1 MAGYQVIA
9 RKYRPRTFDEVVG
22 QEAVARTLRN
32 AIESDRVAHAYM
44 FCGPRGVGKT
54 SMARI
59 LAKALNCLKATAP
72 TPDPCG
78 ECDLCVAAA
87 VGEDLDVFEMDAAS
101 NRKVDD
107 ARNLISNVSFQ
118 PARARFKVY
127 IVDEVHMLTTE
138 AFNALL
144 KTLEEPPGHVK
155 FVFATTDPQKVP
167 ATILSRCQRF
177 DFRPVPGTAITGL
190 LRKICEAEGVAADE
204 EALVAI
210 SRASGGGV
218 RDAESLLEQLRTL
231 GRGAVKLD
239 DLHALLGTVSG
250 ERMRA
255 LFDAVADGDVG
266 RALEVTAQVLDAGTD
281 PGELLRQ
288 CMRHAHDLL
297 IVKLQGATAG
307 GVVADADARQALSA
321 QAERISQATLAY
333 SVTLFSEALKN
344 ARLIGEGRLF
354 AETALARLAGH
365 REMRYLDQVVRD
377 LGALEKRIG
386 GGGGGGGTPAPR
398 PAPEPRA
405 GSPERRPTEPH
416 PAQRPDQR
424 MASGGDASGG
434 SSGPVAS
441 TPVHEPP
448 HTEPPYTE
456 PGRPTPV
463 AVEPARVA
471 SPPVASSAT
480 PVVPAPAP
488 VEPPAAPPLA
498 AAPAPEQ
505 ERRASGISRPVA
517 EAPPAE
523 PPPTEPPPTEPPP
536 TETAA
541 SPATAPT
548 PEPAAMTPV
557 VQDAGPVVTSSSNLH
572 QGALLDAGGLRAR
585 WGEVRDA
592 ARQASSRLMASLQPA
607 RIESLDGNTLTL
619 SFPQASAFHRS
630 ALDGSDLREAFRDA
644 LESVLGRRLE
654 FRTTE
659 RADDP
664 AEQEHERKRH
674 ERQRDLVRDRL
685 NAAEIEA
692 ARSSPLTKLVE
703 TELGARIVHVE
714 RDA

>member
-59 LAKALNCLKATAP
+59 FAKALNCLNASAP

-78 ECDLCVAAA
+78 ECGLCVAAA

-101 NRKVDD
+101 HRKVDD
-107 ARNLISNVSFQ
+107 ARNLIANVSFQ

-177 DFRPVPGTAITGL
+177 DFRPVPGTAITKL
-190 LRKICEAEGVAADE
+190 LRSICESEGVEADE

-210 SRASGGGV
+210 SRAASGGV

-231 GRGAVKLD
+231 GRGAVRLD

-266 RALEVTAQVLDAGTD
+266 HALEVTAAVLDAGTD

-297 IVKLQGATAG
+297 VVKLQGAGSG
-307 GVVADADARQALSA
+307 GIVADVDSRSALA
-321 QAERISQATLAY
+321 EQAERISQATLAY

-344 ARLIGEGRLF
+344 ARLLGEGRLF

-365 REMRYLDQVVRD
+365 REMRYLDQIVRD
-377 LGALEKRIG
+377 LGALEKRLDSGDG
-386 GGGGGGGTPAPR
+386 GGGGSSGGGSLAPRLPPAPNSG
-398 PAPEPRA
+398 AGAGSLRA
-405 GSPERRPTEPH
+405 GAPTTAEADADERG
-416 PAQRPDQR
+416 AD
-424 MASGGDASGG
+424 G
-434 SSGPVAS
+434 
-441 TPVHEPP
+441 
-448 HTEPPYTE
+448 
-456 PGRPTPV
+456 
-463 AVEPARVA
+463 RVA
-471 SPPVASSAT
+471 DERGAGPTS
-480 PVVPAPAP
+480 
-488 VEPPAAPPLA
+488 
-498 AAPAPEQ
+498 AAPAYPGRDARVPSESQVAERPPERIASPGGDTVTGDAPLGDPPRRDTPADYTPTDDTG
-505 ERRASGISRPVA
+505 EREAAGGGATRMAPPVSAAAGARAHADGEPQAETPRATPAALPVA
-517 EAPPAE
+517 
-523 PPPTEPPPTEPPP
+523 
-536 TETAA
+536 AA
-541 SPATAPT
+541 DAVRSP
-548 PEPAAMTPV
+548 
-557 VQDAGPVVTSSSNLH
+557 S
-572 QGALLDAGGLRAR
+572 LDAGGLRER
-585 WGEVRDA
+585 WGEVREA
-592 ARQASSRLMASLQPA
+592 ARAASSRLMAHLQPA
-607 RIESLDGNTLTL
+607 RVEIVDGDMLTL
-619 SFPQASAFHRS
+619 SFPPDSAFHRN
-630 ALDGSDLREAFRDA
+630 ALDGADLREAFRDV
-644 LESVLGRRLE
+644 LESVVGRRMNV
-654 FRTTE
+654 RTTE
-659 RADDP
+659 RPDDP
-664 AEQEHERKRH
+664 VEREAEAKRQERP
-674 ERQRDLVRDRL
+674 RDVVRDRL
-685 NAAEIEA
+685 SASEIES
-692 ARSSPLTKLVE
+692 ARSSPLTKLAE
-703 TELGARIVHVE
+703 SELGARIVHLE

>member
-59 LAKALNCLKATAP
+59 FAKALNCLNASAP

-78 ECDLCVAAA
+78 ECGLCVAAA

-101 NRKVDD
+101 HRKVDD
-107 ARNLISNVSFQ
+107 ARTLIANVSFQ

-177 DFRPVPGTAITGL
+177 DFRPVPGTAITKL
-190 LRKICEAEGVAADE
+190 LRSICEREGVEADE
-204 EALVAI
+204 AALVAI
-210 SRASGGGV
+210 SRAASGGV

-231 GRGAVKLD
+231 GRGSVRLD

-250 ERMRA
+250 ESMRA

-266 RALEVTAQVLDAGTD
+266 RALEVTAAVLDAGTD

-297 IVKLQGATAG
+297 VVKLQGSG
-307 GVVADADARQALSA
+307 SVGIVADADSRSALSE

-344 ARLIGEGRLF
+344 ARLLGEGRLF

-365 REMRYLDQVVRD
+365 REMRYLDQIVRD
-377 LGALEKRIG
+377 LGALERRLDGGDRSDGDKRGGSGSDGGERDG
-386 GGGGGGGTPAPR
+386 GGGRPAPR
-398 PAPEPRA
+398 LPPAPDSGTGTGTVRA
-405 GSPERRPTEPH
+405 GAPTTVEADAERGAGPASAAPASPAN
-416 PAQRPDQR
+416 PAVP
-424 MASGGDASGG
+424 A
-434 SSGPVAS
+434 
-441 TPVHEPP
+441 
-448 HTEPPYTE
+448 Y
-456 PGRPTPV
+456 PGRDARVPAPSQV
-463 AVEPARVA
+463 AERPPERVA
-471 SPPVASSAT
+471 SPSAT
-480 PVVPAPAP
+480 ADAYAPAEGGDETHPAETPRGTPAEGPRETPSAPPVVAGD
-488 VEPPAAPPLA
+488 AAH
-498 AAPAPEQ
+498 
-505 ERRASGISRPVA
+505 
-517 EAPPAE
+517 
-523 PPPTEPPPTEPPP
+523 
-536 TETAA
+536 
-541 SPATAPT
+541 T
-548 PEPAAMTPV
+548 P
-557 VQDAGPVVTSSSNLH
+557 S
-572 QGALLDAGGLRAR
+572 LDAGGLRAR
-585 WGEVRDA
+585 WGEVREA
-592 ARQASSRLMASLQPA
+592 ARAASSRLMAHLQPA
-607 RIESLDGNTLTL
+607 RVESVDGDVLTL
-619 SFPQASAFHRS
+619 SFPQDSAFHRN
-630 ALDGSDLREAFRDA
+630 ALDGADLREAFRDV
-644 LESVLGRRLE
+644 LESVVGRRMNV
-654 FRTTE
+654 RTTE
-659 RADDP
+659 RPDDP
-664 AEQEHERKRH
+664 VEREAEAKRQERP
-674 ERQRDLVRDRL
+674 RDVVRDRL
-685 NAAEIEA
+685 SASEIES
-692 ARSSPLTKLVE
+692 ARSSPLTKLAE
-703 TELGARIVHVE
+703 SELGARIVHLE